1 MRGPSLPGAASH
13 IVLAMQEFEAP
24 APSPD
29 NASRRNAVLAAA
41 VCLAASLGFVT
52 LGGGALVGV
61 LFTITELPRMA
72 PIEPGSGEL
81 VRLYAQ
87 HVEVFVMVLYGVA
100 VGCFL
105 AAVVFL
111 IVGLRRLLGA

>member
-1 MRGPSLPGAASH
+1 
-13 IVLAMQEFEAP
+13 MQEYEAP
-24 APSPD
+24 APPAD

-72 PIEPGSGEL
+72 PSEPGSGEL

-105 AAVVFL
+105 AAAVFL
-111 IVGLRRLLGA
+111 VVGLRRLLGA